1 MKKLNKPFVYV
12 EVENKNGKK
21 ETQIMSLQAP
31 HFVGR
36 IRKFTHREE
45 GVERLNVFLENT
57 DHKFIGKAK
66 GYRVYTYITQCVD
79 DFDEYTDISG
89 NILQSVASEM
99 ASFYLNEHLKPEK
112 QALYRD

>member
-12 EVENKNGKK
+12 EVENQYGKK

-36 IRKFTHREE
+36 ISKFTHTEK
-45 GVERLNVFLENT
+45 GVPRFNEFLENINP
-57 DHKFIGKAK
+57 KYVGKAK
-66 GYRVYTYITQCVD
+66 GYRVYANITQCVD
-79 DFDEYTDISG
+79 DFDEYTDIAG

-99 ASFYLNEHLKPEK
+99 ATFYLNEHLKPEK
-112 QALYRD
+112 QLLYKD